1 MTQNTNLLLQTRT
14 QHFDSLLRLQFGAEL
29 DGFDLVYE
37 SYGSLNASASNA
49 ILICH
54 ALSANHHAA
63 GYETAESTKP
73 GWWDICIGPGKVIDT
88 DKFFVVC
95 ANNLGGCHGSTGPKT
110 KKPGVT
116 KGCYGAEFPVVTVK
130 DWVRSQNLLAQSLGI
145 SCWAAVIGGSLG
157 GMQALQWAIEYP
169 EKIRHACVIASA
181 SKLSAQNIAFN
192 EIARQ
197 AILSDPDYLEG
208 SYTEADLVP
217 ERGLRLARM
226 LGHVTYQSDA
236 GMREK
241 FGRELKSGDI
251 RQGQNVEFQVESYL
265 RYQGS
270 SFSKSFDANT
280 YILMTRALDY
290 FDPASEFDNDLV
302 AALSGTH
309 CNFFV
314 TAFTSDWRFSPQR
327 SKEIVDALVTAKK
340 NVVSTLIETPLG
352 HDAFL
357 LPIKRYL
364 ETFGAYMRTI
374 EI

>member
-1 MTQNTNLLLQTRT
+1 VTQNANLLIKTQT
-14 QHFDSLLRLQFGAEL
+14 QHFGSLLRLQFGAEL

-37 SYGSLNASASNA
+37 TYGSLNAAASNA

-95 ANNLGGCHGSTGPKT
+95 SNNLGGCHGSTGPRSTNPDT
-110 KKPGVT
+110 KQH
-116 KGCYGAEFPVVTVK
+116 YGAEFPVVTVK
-130 DWVRSQNLLAQSLGI
+130 DWVCSQKLLAEGLGI

-157 GMQALQWAIEYP
+157 GMQAMQWTIDYP
-169 EKIRHACVIASA
+169 EQVRHACLIASA
-181 SKLSAQNIAFN
+181 PKLSAQNIAFN

-208 SYTEADLVP
+208 TYAEADVSP

-226 LGHVTYQSDA
+226 LGHVTYQSDD

-290 FDPASEFDNDLV
+290 FDPASEFDDDLV
-302 AALSGTH
+302 AALAGTH
-309 CNFFV
+309 AKFFV
-314 TAFTSDWRFSPQR
+314 TSFTSDWRFSPQR

-340 NVVSTLIETPLG
+340 NVVSALIETPFG

-357 LPIKRYL
+357 LPIERYL
-364 ETFGAYMRTI
+364 QTFGTYMRTI